1 MKVARVLMVGLAVM
15 SLSTAANGAYSV
27 WWEATAGPGVPGGG
41 SLGGPGEVLKLN
53 CDTSAGPVTC
63 SWTVKM
69 FLEVGQN
76 DTPIIGWGHDLLGSP
91 TDDGKV
97 AVTNAFYK
105 GPFTTFSNPFG
116 NPANFEAA
124 FGGAPDLIINTFAAG
139 GAAGVGPGV
148 HNILEFTLEKTKNQ
162 GDLNSAII
170 TSAVNF
176 GAWAD
181 ILGGVPNINFAG
193 TNLDANVGTATG
205 TVIQINNIPEPGT
218 IALLGLGAIALIRR
232 RR

>member
-41 SLGGPGEVLKLN
+41 SLGGPGEVLKLT
-53 CDTSAGPVTC
+53 CDVSPGPCT
-63 SWTVKM
+63 WTVKM
-69 FLEVGQN
+69 FLEVGPT

-91 TDDGKV
+91 ADDGKV

-124 FGGAPDLIINTFAAG
+124 FGGAPDLIINTFAAA

-148 HNILEFTLEKTKNQ
+148 HNILEFTLEKDKAQPDFNV
-162 GDLNSAII
+162 SVI
-170 TSAVNF
+170 TSTVNF

-181 ILGGVPNINFAG
+181 INGSVPNINFAG
-193 TNLDANVGTATG
+193 NAIDANVGAATG

-218 IALLGLGAIALIRR
+218 VALLGLGAIALIRR